1 MYPCPP
7 DVMSIFRKIC
17 QMGKM
22 AERSHDIYCL
32 PRVELAKCL
41 LQSVFGWLVVIAV
54 ILNSELAN
62 RFDQIKRG
70 QPTVRLYGFSK
81 DPAEQPDIVE

>member
-1 MYPCPP
+1 MP
-7 DVMSIFRKIC
+7 IFRKIC

-22 AERSHDIYCL
+22 AERSHDIYSL
-32 PRVELAKCL
+32 PRFELAKSL
-41 LQSVFGWLVVIAV
+41 LQSVSGWLVVIAV

-62 RFDQIKRG
+62 RFDQIKGG
-70 QPTVRLYGFSK
+70 QPTVGLYGFSK